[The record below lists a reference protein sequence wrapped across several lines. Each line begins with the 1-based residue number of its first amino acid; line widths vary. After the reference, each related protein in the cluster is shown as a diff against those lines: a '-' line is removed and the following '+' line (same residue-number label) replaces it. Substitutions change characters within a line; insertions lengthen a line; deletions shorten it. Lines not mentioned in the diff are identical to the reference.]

1 MSMLDMA
8 EGLLEQ
14 LVNDLREENKALR
27 AQVKELTEELNETH
41 DNDRLCDAIFD
52 VGLTGIFNK
61 SFKCCARVEGLTYD
75 EWLSACLITPPN
87 FMTLKQFADVFEPEL
102 KALYQ
107 EEKADELYGE

>member
-41 DNDRLCDAIFD
+41 NNDRLCDAIFD
-52 VGLTGIFNK
+52 VGLTAIFNK
-61 SFKCCARVEGLTYD
+61 SVRRIARVEGLTYD
-75 EWLSACLITPPN
+75 EWLSACSIKVPD
-87 FMTLKQFADVFEPEL
+87 FMTCKQFADVFKPEL